1 MAEPDLDAPL
11 SRTAASAAV
20 ADIEVFSATLR
31 NHLLRVL
38 D

>member
-20 ADIEVFSATLR
+20 ADIGWR
-31 NHLLRVL
+31 YLLDNLAVSVPV
-38 D
+38 